1 MENRPVRRIIG
12 RLTKTRHAI
21 ACQMG
26 ARGFQKFVVRPFEF
40 GSTAPDILYVSD
52 LTRTL
57 NVRGSNRTLN
67 VRGSNRTTMAGL
79 AAEIAADNRGEDP
92 KVVNLAY
99 SRIKKSLK
107 SEGFDLITD
116 DQGKLTLVLRL
127 GR

>member
-12 RLTKTRHAI
+12 RLTKTRHEI

-52 LTRTL
+52 LT
-57 NVRGSNRTLN
+57 RTLN